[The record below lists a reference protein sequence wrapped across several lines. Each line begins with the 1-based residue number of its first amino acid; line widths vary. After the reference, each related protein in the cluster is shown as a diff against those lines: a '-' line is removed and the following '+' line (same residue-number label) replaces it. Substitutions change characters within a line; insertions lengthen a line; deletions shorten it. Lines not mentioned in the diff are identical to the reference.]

1 MWLQNEEF
9 CLMVRKCWQDTTIPN
24 VRSKSIDNL
33 VINLKCLRKEVRKW
47 EKDQKI
53 KANEDFQRLEEQM
66 KRILD
71 ANFESIFIEEDKFE
85 LLDLENQ
92 MSYILKHH
100 EMT

>member
-9 CLMVRKCWQDTTIPN
+9 CLMVRKFWQDITIPD
-24 VRSKSIDNL
+24 VRSKALDNL
-33 VINLKCLRKEVRKW
+33 VIKIKCLRKEVRKW

-66 KRILD
+66 KRILG
-71 ANFESIFIEEDKFE
+71 ANFEIIFIEEDKLE

-92 MSYILKHH
+92 MSYILKH
-100 EMT
+100 